1 MRSSAFAGSCF
12 RSPGL
17 PYAVFL
23 QNSPILWDAVPRAM
37 PWAGMRCPVGA
48 NGTMAFPIRRLID
61 VARRPSVKAGASVPS
76 DSGDVAAWMVVS
88 DADFL

>member
-1 MRSSAFAGSCF
+1 MLASVSD
-12 RSPGL
+12 PG
-17 PYAVFL
+17 PSYAVFL
-23 QNSPILWDAVPRAM
+23 QNTLILLDAVPKAM

-61 VARRPSVKAGASVPS
+61 VARRPIVETGAGVPGY
-76 DSGDVAAWMVVS
+76 SGGFAAWMVVS